1 MHIWLVSLGLIFIS
15 FAYSVR
21 SSERCYHDWDCS
33 HYGHGDVCCSSGFCK
48 LKKFCE
54 RCSGDQ
60 DCSSGKKCVANGLC
74 YESDSNNY
82 YCDGENARCLEGHV
96 CEDGK
101 CVSTTSRPPLMGSK
115 LIETV
120 IIVFVS
126 VVLVIFIIYCLYKRD
141 KKRTRD
147 RVLAT
152 RNAWRTT
159 LESRESVA
167 TAPTTVTEVDMQ
179 IAGAGVSNGGFV
191 IDLEQT
197 SLPLPPDAPPPYSSL
212 EFQQQRD
219 DSNDTEQPPP
229 TYDEAVK
236 NCDL

>member
-1 MHIWLVSLGLIFIS
+1 M
-15 FAYSVR
+15 
-21 SSERCYHDWDCS
+21 
-33 HYGHGDVCCSSGFCK
+33 
-48 LKKFCE
+48 
-54 RCSGDQ
+54 
-60 DCSSGKKCVANGLC
+60 
-74 YESDSNNY
+74 
-82 YCDGENARCLEGHV
+82 

-101 CVSTTSRPPLMGSK
+101 CVSTTSRPPLIGTK
-115 LIETV
+115 LIGTV